1 MYMEKGPTEMIRLTP
16 MLKIAVAV
24 AAIMVV
30 VIGIYP
36 DPVISVCRDAAKFI
50 FPLA

>member
-1 MYMEKGPTEMIRLTP
+1 

-30 VIGIYP
+30 VIGLYP
-36 DPVISVCRDAAKFI
+36 DPVINVCRDAAETFLH
-50 FPLA
+50 LAS